1 MRQFFRKYRNVLI
14 FLLVVVIV
22 ASAFI
27 FVRQSNAGTPSQFET
42 SRAERGTLTA
52 TIGATG
58 TVRAKQTA
66 MLVWQ
71 AAGTVDTVNVKVG
84 DNIPADF
91 VMAFLEKTSLPQSII
106 LAEADLADAQKALDD
121 LLASDQA
128 RAEAVIAL
136 RDAQEIHAK
145 AENYLYYLQNSR
157 RVPQTQVRT
166 YIVQTWRGY
175 EYRTKTKSFKGPPPE
190 DWIIEAENDLALK
203 KAQLDEAQRTFD
215 RLTAGNTTEI
225 AAAQA
230 RVDAAQAALNMAR
243 VISPFAGTVTESH
256 TLTGDQVSAGATAFR
271 VDNLSS
277 LLVDVQLSE
286 VDINSVSVGQ
296 PVTLTF
302 DAILGKDYHGEIVE
316 VSQAGTVDEGVV
328 NFTVTVELTDADSL
342 VKPGMT
348 AGVNIVV
355 EEMQDVLLV
364 PNRAVRLVDGE
375 RVVYVLEGDQ
385 PTVHHRLQAGA
396 LGQLPEHVGPV
407 GVVDA
412 PGGDE
417 VGRRAGLLLGSRDD
431 ILGQSDRR
439 LGPVPL
445 GAAGVGVRRLRP
457 QHVDRGESGAGE
469 VVVVGDLFVELEV
482 LGGVALG
489 GLVAGQLPDVRGGV
503 VAPA

>member
-385 PTVHHRLQAGA
+385 PVKKEIRLGSSSDTMSVVTGGDVKEGDLIVLNPPA
-396 LGQLPEHVGPV
+396 EFGP
-407 GVVDA
+407 GR
-412 PGGDE
+412 PGG
-417 VGRRAGLLLGSRDD
+417 R
-431 ILGQSDRR
+431 
-439 LGPVPL
+439 
-445 GAAGVGVRRLRP
+445 
-457 QHVDRGESGAGE
+457 
-469 VVVVGDLFVELEV
+469 F
-482 LGGVALG
+482 
-489 GLVAGQLPDVRGGV
+489 
-503 VAPA
+503 